1 MSELVF
7 ETTDYEGTPVVLSTA
22 TWQVKAGNGD
32 PGAYPEIRN
41 YQEDIRKTVEAPHL
55 VFQSARDE
63 RSCIFYRLGVGR
75 DEFAGN
81 HLVVIVKYVH
91 EANGRRGYIGTM
103 YLSRSVYARGDQL
116 WPSKKTVLQ

>member
-1 MSELVF
+1 MPEFVF

-22 TWQVKAGNGD
+22 TWQVKAGNGG
-32 PGAYPEIRN
+32 PGSHPEIRN
-41 YQEDIRKTVEAPHL
+41 YQEDVRETVEAPHL

-63 RSCIFYRLGVGR
+63 RSRIFYRLEVGR
-75 DEFAGN
+75 DEFAGK
-81 HLVVIVKYVH
+81 HLVVIVKYVN
-91 EANGRRGYIGTM
+91 EASGRRGYIGTM